1 MTASLG
7 GGEVEGGGIEQ
18 RGKRAHGHGQQ
29 CGDYLGAGGIRGLK
43 CNGKKYNK
51 DFFFNFNWQRLV
63 NQITLK

>member
-29 CGDYLGAGGIRGLK
+29 CGDYRGEGGIRGLNEK
-43 CNGKKYNK
+43 NIIVFSKK
-51 DFFFNFNWQRLV
+51 
-63 NQITLK
+63 